1 MKTYLLHRE
10 CCPILCN
17 NVNGERVW
25 NRKGTCICIV
35 ESLALHMTFGEF
47 REQHYSHD
55 VVIPAF
61 LNFRNKTAIIIFI
74 ITIIILIL
82 DYITDYI

>member
-1 MKTYLLHRE
+1 
-10 CCPILCN
+10 
-17 NVNGERVW
+17 
-25 NRKGTCICIV
+25 
-35 ESLALHMTFGEF
+35 MTFGEF
-47 REQHYSHD
+47 REQHYFND

>member
-1 MKTYLLHRE
+1 
-10 CCPILCN
+10 
-17 NVNGERVW
+17 
-25 NRKGTCICIV
+25 
-35 ESLALHMTFGEF
+35 MTFGEF
-47 REQHYSHD
+47 REQHYFHD